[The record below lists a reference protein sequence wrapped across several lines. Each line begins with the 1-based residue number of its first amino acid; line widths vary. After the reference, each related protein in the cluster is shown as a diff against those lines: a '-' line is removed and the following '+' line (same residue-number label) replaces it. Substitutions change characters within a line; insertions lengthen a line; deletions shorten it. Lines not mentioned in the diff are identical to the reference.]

1 MKLMAF
7 EMASVPV
14 RRLLHDAVERVL
26 HPRDRLLVQPVHLQ
40 RPRHRQHHNAVQLL
54 EGGMMRRLFGGVH
67 IDPMLMKNQP
77 CLTNLNIP
85 SQDWGTNIVLRT
97 KTPTS
102 ESP

>member
-26 HPRDRLLVQPVHLQ
+26 HPRDRLLVEPVHLQ

-54 EGGMMRRLFGGVH
+54 EGGVMRRLFGFHLQVDKTY
-67 IDPMLMKNQP
+67 IVTFVCTSVEAVFPPENNML
-77 CLTNLNIP
+77 CI
-85 SQDWGTNIVLRT
+85 S
-97 KTPTS
+97 S
-102 ESP
+102 